1 MSDEKSVYI
10 HSKQFLAFENYFNFG
25 ISFLRILLEKFTTWG
40 RVLLL
45 NVRQTFSLLIK
56 KKCFSFHMMKGWKV
70 AKNASFFV
78 KVCYLLLFVIGVKIR
93 LDLSKYP
100 KMMLGL

>member
-1 MSDEKSVYI
+1 MVLVFFVFCEKS
-10 HSKQFLAFENYFNFG
+10 FN
-25 ISFLRILLEKFTTWG
+25 RINKNPQKFTTRG

-70 AKNASFFV
+70 AKNALFFV